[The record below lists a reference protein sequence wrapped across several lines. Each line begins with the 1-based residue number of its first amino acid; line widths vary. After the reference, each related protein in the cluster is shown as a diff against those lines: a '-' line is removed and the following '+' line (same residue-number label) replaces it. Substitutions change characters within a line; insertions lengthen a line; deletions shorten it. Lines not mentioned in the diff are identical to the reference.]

1 MKYRDWAY
9 LGLMVFPVY
18 LLSRVSFAIPLWL
31 DLLVGLVLGVTI
43 LPALFFR
50 SAAISLAVIV
60 LFVLALPSLTVMDYG
75 KLGKP
80 GLLFLFA
87 LWVVLILVVSLDRS
101 RRR

>member
-1 MKYRDWAY
+1 MNLRDRAY

-18 LLSRVSFAIPLWL
+18 VLARVSFDVPFWL
-31 DLLVGLVLGVTI
+31 DLLAGLVLGLLI

-50 SAAISLAVIV
+50 SAAIGVTVIV
-60 LFVLALPSLTVMDYG
+60 LFVLAFPSLSIMDFG

-87 LWVVLILVVSLDRS
+87 LWVVLILLISFNRS